1 MYMYT
6 NDIYTYLFG
15 NVMLLY
21 VGCFG
26 YGHYTE
32 VIIIYRIFVGIL

>member
-6 NDIYTYLFG
+6 NDIYISFWEC
-15 NVMLLY
+15 Y